1 MAGKRFRGT
10 RRPDDQSKGR
20 TTIRQLA
27 LRPTVPGFGTPRR
40 NPAINLNPMLLHSMG
55 AQYATLLEFARKQA
69 LASLTEIISSSI
81 LAVFKW
87 TVSEI
92 QNVRLPDL
100 I

>member
-1 MAGKRFRGT
+1 
-10 RRPDDQSKGR
+10 
-20 TTIRQLA
+20 
-27 LRPTVPGFGTPRR
+27 
-40 NPAINLNPMLLHSMG
+40 MLLHSMG

-100 I
+100 IGT